1 MLMRLLL
8 LALCLITA
16 CDVFRGSTRRPRSEL
31 TPEEFIEVYVALAHA
46 RTPADRE
53 RVLKQHKTTGKALH
67 EFVQAYSHDV
77 PRLSATFDSA
87 VARLNAPRLEES
99 SRPQ

>member
-16 CDVFRGSTRRPRSEL
+16 CDVFRGNSQPRSEL
-31 TPEEFIEVYVALAHA
+31 TPEEFVEVYVALANA
-46 RTPADRE
+46 RTPADRK
-53 RVLKQHKTTGKALH
+53 RVLEQHKTSEKALH

-87 VARLNAPRLEES
+87 VARLSARLEET
-99 SRPQ
+99 RGPQ

>member
-16 CDVFRGSTRRPRSEL
+16 CEVFRGSARRPRSEL
-31 TPEEFIEVYVALAHA
+31 TPEEFIEVYVALANA
-46 RTPADRE
+46 RTPVERE
-53 RVLKQHKTTGKALH
+53 RVLEQHKTSEKALH

-77 PRLSATFDSA
+77 TRLSATFDSA
-87 VARLNAPRLEES
+87 VARLSAPRLEES